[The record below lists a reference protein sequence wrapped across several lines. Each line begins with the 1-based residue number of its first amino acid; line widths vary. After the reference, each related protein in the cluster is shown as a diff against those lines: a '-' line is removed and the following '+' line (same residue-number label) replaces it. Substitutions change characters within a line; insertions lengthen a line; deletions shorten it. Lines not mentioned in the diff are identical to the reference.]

1 MQTSSLQ
8 LTTHPDVYVERA
20 RNGWAIV
27 RLNRPKSLHALDE
40 SLANALF
47 EVFEQLRHDTQTQA
61 IWLDSTTPKAFCAGG
76 DVRKLREMVLSDQ
89 AEQADQSTDRFSL
102 YFGQHLTISSVR
114 LFGGFTRPNM
124 LSKRDFPCP
133 SPDNEYHDVSHSLLR
148 YYSCLLLRWIP
159 TGRTTSICCS
169 C

>member
-8 LTTHPDVYVERA
+8 LTAHPDVCVERA

-76 DVRKLREMVLSDQ
+76 DVRKLRIAQ
-89 AEQADQSTDRFSL
+89 
-102 YFGQHLTISSVR
+102 G
-114 LFGGFTRPNM
+114 
-124 LSKRDFPCP
+124 
-133 SPDNEYHDVSHSLLR
+133 PDGMYLKAAALEY
-148 YYSCLLLRWIP
+148 
-159 TGRTTSICCS
+159 
-169 C
+169 